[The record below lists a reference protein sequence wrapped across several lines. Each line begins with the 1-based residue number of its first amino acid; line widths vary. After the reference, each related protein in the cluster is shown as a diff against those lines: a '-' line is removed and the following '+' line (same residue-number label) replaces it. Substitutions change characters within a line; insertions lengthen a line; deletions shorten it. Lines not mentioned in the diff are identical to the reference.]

1 MLTLF
6 GIKQCDTV
14 KKALNWLTENDVEH
28 TFHDIRKDG
37 LDEQMIQ
44 RWADAVG
51 WQIMVNKRS
60 TTWRNLSDDVK
71 NNLSAENALALLLK
85 NPTLIKRPVVEHQ
98 GGVIIGF
105 KAADFAAAFTP
116 TKNQPRH

>member
-44 RWADAVG
+44 RWTDAAG
-51 WQIMVNKRS
+51 WQVMVNKRS

-71 NNLSAENALALLLK
+71 NNLSDDNVLALLLQ
-85 NPTLIKRPVVEHQ
+85 NPTLIKRPVVEHPE
-98 GGVIIGF
+98 GVIIGF
-105 KAADFAAAFTP
+105 KTADFEAAFIP
-116 TKNQPRH
+116 EKS